1 MNLKERA
8 DVIYLE
14 QVNQVVIEARRLTLV
29 MAEGRIFLITVHV
42 CMKNIQWKRGVHVCV
57 DTGEEDERKL
67 FDMQHDARLD

>member
-1 MNLKERA
+1 MNLKKRA

-42 CMKNIQWKRGVHVCV
+42 CMKNIGNPVETRRPRVCRHGRRRRAKTV
-57 DTGEEDERKL
+57 
-67 FDMQHDARLD
+67 